1 MKTGVIIFAYNSRK
15 VDYSL
20 MALISGGLAKKNLN
34 VPVSLITDQST
45 VDWISESGNLEK
57 FKTIFENIILTE
69 RPTAENYRNLNDGD
83 LADNVPFVNAN
94 RYSVWSL
101 TPYDRTLLIDSD
113 YFIFSDRL
121 KFFLAADN
129 ELMISRAMADLGEN
143 RIGTL
148 DRYVSDTGP
157 NLYWATNV
165 IFTKNE
171 KTKIF
176 FDLVDYIKENYNY
189 YSELFRF
196 YPKPY
201 RNDIAFSIA
210 KHMLDGFA
218 TDLNDSLPSIIT
230 TIDKDI
236 LSDVSDQGKLTF
248 LINQGPNEYTAI
260 SIKNIDV
267 HIMNKQS
274 IIRHSDSLMR
284 LI

>member
-1 MKTGVIIFAYNSRK
+1 MKTGVVIFAYNSRK

-20 MALISGGLAKKNLN
+20 TALISGGLAKKNLN

-69 RPTAENYRNLNDGD
+69 RPTAENYRNLNDGN
-83 LADNVPFVNAN
+83 LSDNVPFVNAN
-94 RYSVWSL
+94 RYSVWNL

-121 KFFLAADN
+121 KFFLDADC
-129 ELMISRAMADLGEN
+129 ELMISKAMEDLGDD
-143 RIGTL
+143 RRGTL
-148 DRYVSDTGP
+148 DKYVSDTGP

-171 KTKIF
+171 NTKIF
-176 FDLVDYIKENYNY
+176 FDLVDYIRENYNY
-189 YSELFRF
+189 YAELFRF

-210 KHMLDGFA
+210 KHMLDGFV
-218 TDLNDSLPSIIT
+218 TNLDESLPPIPT

-236 LSDVSDQGKLTF
+236 LTDVSDQGKLTF
-248 LINQGPNEYTAI
+248 LINHGVNDFTAI
-260 SIKNIDV
+260 SVKNMDI

-274 IIRHSDSLMR
+274 IVRHSDALMK
-284 LI
+284 LL